1 MGFLSH
7 PTRSVM
13 PMRTMTQQMTNDL
26 NPVIDPYA
34 DPVLYLR
41 AFGIEAELVETRHTD
56 LSSAA

>member
-1 MGFLSH
+1 
-7 PTRSVM
+7 M

-26 NPVIDPYA
+26 NPVIDPYV